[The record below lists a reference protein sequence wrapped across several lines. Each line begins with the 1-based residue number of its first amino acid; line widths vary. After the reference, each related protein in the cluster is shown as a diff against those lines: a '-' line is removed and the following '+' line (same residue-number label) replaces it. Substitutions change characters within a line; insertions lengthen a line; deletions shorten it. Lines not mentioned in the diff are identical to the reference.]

1 MHGNS
6 QVGVKLR
13 EFVWVAKTCDFPEG
27 KGRVVNVGHKL
38 VGVFKVDGKFYAV
51 NDVCPHRGGTL
62 SCGAVQDMCVICPA
76 HGMRFDLRTGESAD
90 AFGHHV
96 QTYEAKVEGE
106 DLFIEAWWI
115 EEKQKSAGIPP
126 NSIEPE
132 TARTLARNGRHSKQ
146 RVGHE
151 SSGGEPLLTLVNG
164 KGS

>member
-1 MHGNS
+1 MGEKMR
-6 QVGVKLR
+6 Q
-13 EFVWVAKTCDFPEG
+13 FVWVAKTRDFPEG

-62 SCGAVQDMCVICPA
+62 SCGAVQEMCVICPA
-76 HGMRFDLRTGESAD
+76 HEMRFDLRTGESAD
-90 AFGHHV
+90 AFGHNI
-96 QTYEAKVEGE
+96 QTYEVKAEGE

-115 EEKQKSAGIPP
+115 DEKQKPASIPL

-132 TARTLARNGRHSKQ
+132 PARTLARNGRHSKQ
-146 RVGHE
+146 KVGHE
-151 SSGGEPLLTLVNG
+151 SNGTEPLLTLVNG